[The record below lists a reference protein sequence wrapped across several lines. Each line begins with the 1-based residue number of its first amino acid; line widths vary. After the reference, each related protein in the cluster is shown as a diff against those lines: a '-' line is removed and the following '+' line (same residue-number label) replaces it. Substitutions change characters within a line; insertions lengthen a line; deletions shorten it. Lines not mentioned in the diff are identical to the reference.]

1 MHGGDPLLSGVRY
14 IIAVF
19 LLLQSEEEKDKEEKE
34 KEEEERE
41 KEGEKE
47 KKVENERKKGKYR
60 VNDKEEKGRNG
71 IEKEVEE
78 EKNAVILEGEKDS
91 FDSYDDNEDLA
102 VIRTFLST
110 YRDHRTVLSV
120 GNDLNVV
127 LPSLPSS
134 QLSSEGDADAMTETG
149 SRTETGTRT
158 GEGARVPLNVARV
171 PLKDSIYNPT
181 EKKNFSFGFGFE
193 FLE

>member
-19 LLLQSEEEKDKEEKE
+19 LLLQSEEEKDKEE

-91 FDSYDDNEDLA
+91 FDSYDNNEDLA

-120 GNDLNVV
+120 GNDLNVA
-127 LPSLPSS
+127 PSS
-134 QLSSEGDADAMTETG
+134 LSSSHLSSEGDADALTETG

-158 GEGARVPLNVARV
+158 GEGARVPLNGARV